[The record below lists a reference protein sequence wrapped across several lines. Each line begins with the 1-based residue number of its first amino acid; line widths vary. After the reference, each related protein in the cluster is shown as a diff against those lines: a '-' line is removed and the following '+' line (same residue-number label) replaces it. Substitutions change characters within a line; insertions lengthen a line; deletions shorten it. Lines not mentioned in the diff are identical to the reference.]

1 MKKLAILL
9 YKKICMLGIP
19 LLGKRQVET
28 DLAQLHPG
36 ERVEYIE
43 TEYYVKKLTLFLTVL
58 LSGAFLGLAVRI
70 STGKSSVLNGERV
83 VYRGDLI
90 IG

>member
-43 TEYYVKKLTLFLTVL
+43 TITGILDSNPSSKTIFPSLKEQIGKKDVPLKELKLEDVRL
-58 LSGAFLGLAVRI
+58 LYSMLI
-70 STGKSSVLNGERV
+70 S
-83 VYRGDLI
+83 
-90 IG
+90 